1 MEFVS
6 IIFASSCLFVV
17 LVCVYMKGQEIG
29 GKKYHPIGG
38 SLFNKLINYNRL
50 HDYMTDLAAK
60 YKTYRINTP
69 FRGEVYTSDPANIE
83 YILKTNFQN
92 YGKGEY
98 FHTIMKELLGDGI
111 FAVDGDKWRQ
121 QRKVSS
127 GEFSTKILRDFS
139 TIIFRNHAI
148 KLGNVLSQ
156 AATTKQQIDISE
168 LIMKA
173 TMDSV
178 FKVGFG
184 IDLDNMS
191 GSVEEGVRFSR
202 AFDDANTLITRR
214 SVDLSWKIKSEK
226 LEQGRWFITTKV
238 YNSRVEEEQAGF
250 HQSHH
255 QFQQNQETPPSDHRL
270 LLGVLGG
277 QTKKRLYVDH
287 SGKEY
292 AVVVV
297 PGCSR
302 RRKREA
308 AVVGGGSPHWRFQ
321 QVCNPQTDPTQM
333 RLLAQV
339 MKKED
344 ILSRFMQQ
352 MNDDPK
358 YLRDVVLNFLLAGK
372 DTIAITMTWFIYMLC
387 KHPQIQE
394 KVAKEIKQATNQ
406 SQNHNHN
413 HEDNI
418 VADLASCVNEDA
430 LQNLN
435 YLHAALTE
443 TMRLYPA
450 VPMDPKICFGD
461 DVLPDGYSV
470 KKGDMVTYMP
480 YAMGRMEF
488 LWGNDA
494 HQFKPE
500 RWLDHNGIFHP
511 ENPFKFTAFQGKK
524 LHPIA
529 GTIFNQLMNFNR
541 LHDNMTDLAAK
552 YKTYRI
558 ITPFHDEVYT
568 ADVEYILKT
577 NFQNYI
583 KGTYNHEILEDLM
596 GDGIFTVDGDNS

>member
-214 SVDLSWKIKSEK
+214 SVDLSWKIKRFFNVGSESDLKTSIK
-226 LEQGRWFITTKV
+226 LINDFV
-238 YNSRVEEEQAGF
+238 YKLIHKKSKQIHDSSKLQEDQHINS
-250 HQSHH
+250 
-255 QFQQNQETPPSDHRL
+255 
-270 LLGVLGG
+270 
-277 QTKKRLYVDH
+277 
-287 SGKEY
+287 
-292 AVVVV
+292 
-297 PGCSR
+297 
-302 RRKREA
+302 
-308 AVVGGGSPHWRFQ
+308 
-321 QVCNPQTDPTQM
+321 
-333 RLLAQV
+333 
-339 MKKED
+339 KED

-500 RWLDHNGIFHP
+500 RWLDHNVDA
-511 ENPFKFTAFQGKK
+511 KKGKY
-524 LHPIA
+524 H
-529 GTIFNQLMNFNR
+529 
-541 LHDNMTDLAAK
+541 H
-552 YKTYRI
+552 RI
-558 ITPFHDEVYT
+558 HG
-568 ADVEYILKT
+568 DVEVRIMVKFNT
-577 NFQNYI
+577 RKSPNI
-583 KGTYNHEILEDLM
+583 KYLSWISICPTFSEMIHVSSQLDHDFSLM
-596 GDGIFTVDGDNS
+596 RPSCMYGNTVTGPIGIWLWR